1 MLGSR
6 GSWTRGNA
14 QERTIAR
21 MKRSERRRWPPVVVC
36 LLLLA
41 VPGPIAAQELAWR
54 PFLLT
59 EDDLALSPA
68 ERVSST
74 PSCPEYRLLS
84 VTDPFATCGSAFA
97 GAAPDDTLRGGSA
110 SSQGRHELPYRAKNP
125 QPLLVGAVAL
135 ASAAGVFAN
144 SYFGYDHKK
153 WHFTNEGFFGAT
165 TGDGGADKASHFAD
179 YYIVSREFAYLFEMF
194 GLTENAARWSAFGAA
209 TFTGLVNEIG
219 DGFTRHGFSYE
230 DFVMDFLG
238 AGTAAVVSA
247 ARVEDLVGVRSSH
260 LPGPTYSHD
269 VYSADLKLAG
279 LARRLGLDVGPLR
292 FLLASV
298 TYASKGYRVPGTAP
312 DQRQRQVG
320 FEVGI
325 NLEEILNTVKA
336 RRDTWW
342 GYALHVVGDNIRFP
356 YLAIGMRYDLNHD
369 RWHGPNNGNYP

>member
-1 MLGSR
+1 MNR
-6 GSWTRGNA
+6 W
-14 QERTIAR
+14 
-21 MKRSERRRWPPVVVC
+21 ERRRWPHIVLCV
-36 LLLLA
+36 LLLA

-54 PFLLT
+54 PSLLT
-59 EDDLALSPA
+59 ADDLALSA
-68 ERVSST
+68 AAGASST

-84 VTDPFATCGSAFA
+84 VTDPLATCRSAFA
-97 GAAPDDTLRGGSA
+97 EATPDDTSRGGNA
-110 SSQGRHELPYRAKNP
+110 SSRGRHELPYRAENP
-125 QPLLVGAVAL
+125 KPLLVGGVAVA
-135 ASAAGVFAN
+135 AATAVFAN

-165 TGDGGADKASHFAD
+165 TGDGGADKASHFSD

-194 GLTENAARWSAFGAA
+194 GLSENAARWTAFGTA

-238 AGTAAVVSA
+238 AGTAALVSA

-279 LARRLGLDVGPLR
+279 VGRRLGLEVGPLR

-320 FEVGI
+320 FEIGI
-325 NLEEILNTVKA
+325 NLEEILNTVNA

-356 YLAIGMRYDLNHD
+356 YLAIGMRYDLNHHS
-369 RWHGPNNGNYP
+369 WHGPNDGNYP